1 MKLKHLLSLLT
12 ASICNCRSRVS
23 KGSGMRFSANRLDK
37 LPLPKLRASSSG
49 AQSAQ
54 SLLGDN
60 QSKLATGSLD
70 IKGLAFL
77 DLSSG
82 APESDTPEVLKQA
95 AAQAIMNGA
104 NQYGESHGDLE
115 LRRLY
120 AGRLT
125 EQMSATRN
133 LTGVSSASALA
144 DAACAIDPDTQVT
157 VLNGTSSALAAV
169 LLSTVNAGDEVLVF
183 APYFEGYLQAIA
195 MAEARAVPVPLG
207 NPPSTGF
214 AAFPLAPAAFNWSVD
229 ETALRA
235 AITPATRAIII
246 NSPHNPTGRVFTAS
260 ELSIIAAVAREHD
273 LLVIADEIYNLLTY
287 QVESAEAPVH
297 LSIRALPG
305 MAERSVV
312 IDGLSKTHSA
322 SGWRIGFVTAPV
334 TITRQLRR
342 IAAALGL
349 AAPTPLVVA
358 SRLAYLPAT
367 DPRGKALADVL
378 SANRQELE
386 RNGRVL
392 ADALRR
398 HGFALCQPEGATY
411 ILAGLPG
418 RSGEFDD
425 LAQFLLDR
433 CRIKVA
439 PGAAFFD
446 GDEGRLWVRF
456 CFARRPE
463 IIDQAVERLA
473 LI

>member
-1 MKLKHLLSLLT
+1 MKLKQLLSLLT
-12 ASICNCRSRVS
+12 ASICSCRSRVS
-23 KGSGMRFSANRLDK
+23 KASGARFSAFRLDK

-49 AQSAQ
+49 AQSAPSVSGKSAPQ
-54 SLLGDN
+54 AHSGGA
-60 QSKLATGSLD
+60 LAA
-70 IKGLAFL
+70 KGLALL

-82 APESDTPEVLKQA
+82 APDSDTPDVLKQA
-95 AAQAIMNGA
+95 AAQAIMNGD
-104 NQYGESHGDLE
+104 NQYGESNGDLE

-120 AGRLT
+120 ARRLT
-125 EQMSATRN
+125 EQMTLTRN
-133 LTGVSSASALA
+133 LAGVSSPAALA

-169 LLSTVNAGDEVLVF
+169 LLSTVDAGDEVLVF

-214 AAFPLAPAAFNWSVD
+214 AAFPLAPAGFNWSID
-229 ETALRA
+229 EAALRA
-235 AITPATRAIII
+235 AITPATKAIII
-246 NSPHNPTGRVFTAS
+246 NSPHNPTGRVFTAA
-260 ELSIIAAVAREHD
+260 ELSIVAAVAREHD

-287 QVESAEAPVH
+287 QGEGAEAPVH

-349 AAPTPLVVA
+349 SAPTPLVVA
-358 SRLAYLPAT
+358 SRLAYLPAS
-367 DPRGKALADVL
+367 DPHGRALADVL

-392 ADALRR
+392 ANALRR
-398 HGFALCQPEGATY
+398 QGFALAQPEGATY

-418 RSGEFDD
+418 RSGFDD
-425 LAQFLLDR
+425 LAQFLHDR
-433 CRIKVA
+433 CLIKVA
-439 PGAAFFD
+439 PGTAFFD